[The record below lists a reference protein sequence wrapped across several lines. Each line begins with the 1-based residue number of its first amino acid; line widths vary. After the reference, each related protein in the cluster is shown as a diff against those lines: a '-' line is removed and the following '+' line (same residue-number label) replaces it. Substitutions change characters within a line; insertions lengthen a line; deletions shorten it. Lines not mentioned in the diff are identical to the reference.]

1 MYRQKGEPF
10 YASKYNAFILFF
22 VLPHFNV
29 FLKEDIFLTKILL
42 SVESTGCIFGN
53 KIFPGN
59 VETLIKWNRVLESVV
74 SLPKRGM

>member
-1 MYRQKGEPF
+1 MY
-10 YASKYNAFILFF
+10 
-22 VLPHFNV
+22 V

-59 VETLIKWNRVLESVV
+59 VDTLIKWNRVLESVV

>member
-1 MYRQKGEPF
+1 MHQSKMVLFYFWSSPILMY
-10 YASKYNAFILFF
+10 
-22 VLPHFNV
+22 V